1 MINLLIK
8 EFFYLLYIYIFMI
21 ESRKLLK
28 KQVNKSRKFVKRT
41 DYLRK
46 SFKNKD
52 QKKKNKQKKS
62 QKKSKLLGGM
72 IEVDQV
78 KLEKMK
84 KSRNCK
90 IDIVRSAM
98 RTIHSGSRY
107 KPYDRKNELEKSLL
121 EKIDL
126 VQDEEK
132 TFKRDII
139 KELLSNLNILIQLV
153 GDNQEIRTDLE
164 EQLTTVKEK
173 LEIKD
178 EDLNTDTLIEEI
190 MDEIKEVVAQYVSQV
205 TTEVKENIRQLES
218 IKEIVNIEPLLE
230 HLPAIQI
237 EIVDESEYQLQNIQ
251 EIIDFLFRDPYQ
263 CMKPEY
269 VFELSY
275 IKEQVDAGLNILIA
289 PKIREQI
296 EEIKT
301 SLEENKETLMRQMK
315 EKEENKV
322 NLIKLVLDN
331 YDISKLDLPI
341 FIDSLN
347 FLRQEISELIDL
359 QDVNGEYVKHQ
370 LENKEDYNGTLM
382 LEAFKKLEVQVLKTN
397 VLSQLTS
404 FDEKQLEQLY
414 LDSGI
419 FAPSYYMSIHQSLIS
434 FYNETYS
441 NMTTDNI
448 LSMIQQFIKNI
459 FQGSVNEEESLMP
472 VELKESIRKALQQ
485 AKKEENEEEE
495 SLKPS
500 TLAEEAAATPA
511 APEPAPP
518 KSLASEV
525 VLA

>member
-1 MINLLIK
+1 
-8 EFFYLLYIYIFMI
+8 
-21 ESRKLLK
+21 
-28 KQVNKSRKFVKRT
+28 
-41 DYLRK
+41 
-46 SFKNKD
+46 
-52 QKKKNKQKKS
+52 
-62 QKKSKLLGGM
+62 
-72 IEVDQV
+72 
-78 KLEKMK
+78 
-84 KSRNCK
+84 
-90 IDIVRSAM
+90 
-98 RTIHSGSRY
+98 
-107 KPYDRKNELEKSLL
+107 
-121 EKIDL
+121 
-126 VQDEEK
+126 
-132 TFKRDII
+132 
-139 KELLSNLNILIQLV
+139 
-153 GDNQEIRTDLE
+153 
-164 EQLTTVKEK
+164 
-173 LEIKD
+173 
-178 EDLNTDTLIEEI
+178 
-190 MDEIKEVVAQYVSQV
+190 
-205 TTEVKENIRQLES
+205 
-218 IKEIVNIEPLLE
+218 
-230 HLPAIQI
+230 
-237 EIVDESEYQLQNIQ
+237 
-251 EIIDFLFRDPYQ
+251 
-263 CMKPEY
+263 
-269 VFELSY
+269 
-275 IKEQVDAGLNILIA
+275 
-289 PKIREQI
+289 
-296 EEIKT
+296 
-301 SLEENKETLMRQMK
+301 
-315 EKEENKV
+315 
-322 NLIKLVLDN
+322 
-331 YDISKLDLPI
+331 SKLDLPI

-518 KSLASEV
+518 KSL
-525 VLA
+525 